1 MLARGE
7 ISRFVARFVVMLAM
21 AALVWGCAAAPAAGP
36 SAAQVEP
43 LLVAAGF
50 KTVVASTDR
59 QLQQL
64 PTLPAGQVTAI
75 TQTGKNWFVYPDLA
89 RNRVYVGTEA
99 EYRAYLKL
107 RARNSLPDNDPQASY
122 YKEDTAMTAT
132 SKRYAG
138 IPWEGWPEF
147 ATMTFP

>member
-1 MLARGE
+1 MITREGM
-7 ISRFVARFVVMLAM
+7 SRFVAVLA
-21 AALVWGCAAAPAAGP
+21 LPVLLWGCAGAPSGGP
-36 SAAQVEP
+36 STAQVEP

-50 KTVVASTDR
+50 KTVVASNDR

-64 PTLPAGQVTAI
+64 PTLPAGQVTVI
-75 TQTGKNWFVYPDLA
+75 TQTGKDWFVYPDHA

-107 RARNSLPDNDPQASY
+107 RTQGNLPDTDPQASY
-122 YKEDTAMTAT
+122 YKQDTAMTAT

-138 IPWEGWPEF
+138 IPWDGWPEF
-147 ATMTFP
+147 AALSWP

>member
-1 MLARGE
+1 
-7 ISRFVARFVVMLAM
+7 
-21 AALVWGCAAAPAAGP
+21 
-36 SAAQVEP
+36 
-43 LLVAAGF
+43 
-50 KTVVASTDR
+50 
-59 QLQQL
+59 LQQL
-64 PTLPAGQVTAI
+64 PTLPAGQVTVI

-107 RARNSLPDNDPQASY
+107 RAKNGLPDNDPQASY
-122 YKEDTAMTAT
+122 YKEDTGMTAT